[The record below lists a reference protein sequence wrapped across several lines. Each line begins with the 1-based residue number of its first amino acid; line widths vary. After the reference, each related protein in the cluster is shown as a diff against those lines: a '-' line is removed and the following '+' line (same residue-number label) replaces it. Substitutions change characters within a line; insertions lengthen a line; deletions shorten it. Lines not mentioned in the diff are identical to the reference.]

1 MTFQDIQPSHTKHG
15 RPLSHNTQTI
25 MVIMDIPIFP
35 TLSIKDS
42 KKEDHRAPSLILLRS
57 SFSAQAL
64 VLRKAVGSHGVAR
77 RVVPRQA
84 ARTGEHQVSHTSV
97 RSPGRTRPGRG
108 LRLVPRGGFH
118 TDVADSQPLVFKP
131 GNEHLMRIQAASS
144 GLYMSWYVFVCG
156 LIL

>member
-1 MTFQDIQPSHTKHG
+1 M
-15 RPLSHNTQTI
+15 
-25 MVIMDIPIFP
+25 
-35 TLSIKDS
+35 
-42 KKEDHRAPSLILLRS
+42 
-57 SFSAQAL
+57 
-64 VLRKAVGSHGVAR
+64 LRKAVGSHGVAR

-97 RSPGRTRPGRG
+97 TRDRG
-108 LRLVPRGGFH
+108 EDFVLVPRGGFH